1 MGIRLSDNQVDRV
14 ILWAMNIVN
23 IERA

>member
-23 IERA
+23 VERA